1 MQVLDCLNMLAS
13 RLPKD
18 DKGTFLTFLS
28 QTLLGENSNIAHQLR
43 EFPQG
48 VDRSHLKAL
57 LNGYLTLGKAG
68 LLKPALK
75 VRRCLVLN
83 MQAYSNTV
91 YIALQWC
98 RYLSGNPPKGALS
111 ASPSYSLVSILGEV
125 RL

>member
-1 MQVLDCLNMLAS
+1 MLAS

-28 QTLLGENSNIAHQLR
+28 QTLLGENSNVAHQLR

-91 YIALQWC
+91 YILHC
-98 RYLSGNPPKGALS
+98 SGVGTCQGIPPKGLCQ
-111 ASPSYSLVSILGEV
+111 LVLHT
-125 RL
+125 LL